1 MRDGAARLVRKN
13 EVQSEVK
20 RFLPVL
26 ALTVITM
33 AAVGFIY
40 KDRWFGT
47 GVAETDDG
55 GDPAMTGQS
64 GAAANGSTGSISIL
78 AGHVTAGDVPVYL
91 HGVGTVQAFN
101 EATVRAEVSG
111 RLVSVDFEEGED
123 VRKGDVLARIDPAR
137 YQAAYDQLVA
147 RKAIGASVLRNAEA
161 DLARIEQLAKS
172 NYSSQKAAETQRALV
187 EQAKAQLDQD
197 QASID
202 SARTDL
208 DHTVIRAP
216 IDGRT
221 GIREVDAGNLVGSG
235 DTGGIV
241 TISQLQPIS
250 VVFTLPE
257 THIGALIAAHR
268 AGPVPLQASAG
279 GEIVGEGQ
287 LAVIDNVIDRNTG
300 TIRLKGTFANQ
311 PLTLWPGQFVNI
323 RLHLETLHDATVIPI
338 AALQQGAS
346 ERYVYRI
353 TPDGTASMTPVV
365 VAREDEAQAVIA
377 SGVTPGDRVAVSG
390 FAGLKDGAKVEV
402 DNGGGSGNGDEGAAR
417 PLAQADAPQDRTA
430 R

>member
-1 MRDGAARLVRKN
+1 M
-13 EVQSEVK
+13 K

-26 ALTVITM
+26 TLAVITM

-40 KDRWFGT
+40 KDRWFGA
-47 GVAETDDG
+47 GIAEKMTEG
-55 GDPAMTGQS
+55 GDPAMAGQS
-64 GAAANGSTGSISIL
+64 GAAADGTPGSISIL
-78 AGHVTAGDVPVYL
+78 AGNVTAGDVPVYL

-101 EATVRAEVSG
+101 KANVRAQVSG
-111 RLVSVDFEEGED
+111 RLVSVEFEEGEE

-147 RKAIGASVLRNAEA
+147 RKAIGESVLRNAEA

-172 NYSSQKAAETQRALV
+172 NFSSEKAAQTQRALV
-187 EQAKAQLDQD
+187 EQARAQLDQD

-235 DTGGIV
+235 DAGGIV

-257 THIGALIAAHR
+257 THITALIAAQR
-268 AGPVPLQASAG
+268 AGTVALQASAG
-279 GEIVGEGQ
+279 GEIVGEGK

-311 PLTLWPGQFVNI
+311 PLKLWPGQFVNV
-323 RLHLETLHDATVIPI
+323 RLHLETLDDATVIPI

-353 TPDGTASMTPVV
+353 TPEGTASMTPVV

-377 SGVTPGDRVAVSG
+377 SGVEPGDRVAVSG
-390 FAGLKDGAKVEV
+390 FASLKDGAKVDV
-402 DNGGGSGNGDEGAAR
+402 DSGGGSGNGDESTAR
-417 PLAQADAPQDRTA
+417 PVAQADAPQDRTA

>member
-1 MRDGAARLVRKN
+1 
-13 EVQSEVK
+13 VK

-26 ALTVITM
+26 TLTVITM

-40 KDRWFGT
+40 KDRWFGA
-47 GVAETDDG
+47 GVAETG
-55 GDPAMTGQS
+55 ERRDPAMAGQS
-64 GAAANGSTGSISIL
+64 GAAPNGAPGSVSIL
-78 AGHVTAGDVPVYL
+78 AGNVTAVDVPVYL
-91 HGVGTVQAFN
+91 YGVGTVQAFN
-101 EATVRAEVSG
+101 KATVRAQVSG
-111 RLVSVDFEEGED
+111 RLVSVEFEEGED

-147 RKAIGASVLRNAEA
+147 KKAIGASVLRNVEA

-172 NYSSQKAAETQRALV
+172 NYSSAKAAQTQRALV
-187 EQAKAQLDQD
+187 EQARAQLDQD

-202 SARTDL
+202 SAKADL

-235 DTGGIV
+235 DAGGIV

-268 AGPVPLQASAG
+268 AGPVALQASAG

-287 LAVIDNVIDRNTG
+287 LAVIDNVIDSNTG

-311 PLTLWPGQFVNI
+311 PLELWPGQFVNI

-353 TPDGTASMTPVV
+353 TPEGTASMTPVK

-377 SGVTPGDRVAVSG
+377 SGVEPGDRVAVSG
-390 FAGLKDGAKVEV
+390 FASLKDGAKVEV
-402 DNGGGSGNGDEGAAR
+402 DSGGGSGNGEEGKAR
-417 PLAQADAPQDRTA
+417 PLAQADAPRDRTA